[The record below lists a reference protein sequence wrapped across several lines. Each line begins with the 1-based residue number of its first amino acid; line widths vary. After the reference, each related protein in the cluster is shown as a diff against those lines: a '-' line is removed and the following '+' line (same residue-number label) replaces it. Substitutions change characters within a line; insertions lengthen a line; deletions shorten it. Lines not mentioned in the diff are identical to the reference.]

1 MEANVCVFPGMQ
13 AYEGLKAHRASD
25 ETINIFR
32 PSAHA
37 ARLSSSAAC
46 VSIPAIP
53 ESHFLKCVKLAVA
66 RNSEWVGPNSSEALL
81 YIRPLVFGSS
91 GHLALT
97 APAEFTFA
105 VYVQPG
111 TTYHGVQPLPACVIE
126 DFDRAAPRGTGAA
139 KVGGNYAPAIRYT
152 DRAKAE
158 GFHVTLHLDAQT
170 RTCVEEFSTS
180 GFVGIKHAKGDAG
193 TVTLV
198 VPQSNNV
205 VQSIT
210 SDSVLALARS
220 FGWTVEQREIPW
232 SECKDFDEV
241 IAVGTAAS
249 LVPIRLL
256 VRPSTGDKFIYGETT
271 GECTA
276 KLTAELRRI
285 MRGEVQDSF
294 GWLDKVTADALL

>member
-1 MEANVCVFPGMQ
+1 MITPF
-13 AYEGLKAHRASD
+13 
-25 ETINIFR
+25 
-32 PSAHA
+32 SAHCA
-37 ARLSSSAAC
+37 
-46 VSIPAIP
+46 
-53 ESHFLKCVKLAVA
+53 
-66 RNSEWVGPNSSEALL
+66 
-81 YIRPLVFGSS
+81 SS
-91 GHLALT
+91 GCTEAAAT
-97 APAEFTFA
+97 
-105 VYVQPG
+105 
-111 TTYHGVQPLPACVIE
+111 HG
-126 DFDRAAPRGTGAA
+126 
-139 KVGGNYAPAIRYT
+139 YAPAIRYT

-193 TVTLV
+193 SVTLV

-241 IAVGTAAS
+241 VAVGTAAS
-249 LVPIRLL
+249 LLPVRLL
-256 VRPSTGDKFIYGETT
+256 VRPSTGDKFIYGEIT
-271 GECTA
+271 GQCTA